1 MGTDYAA
8 LFPDPKVTVK
18 GLSCPTT
25 ILVDLDLVPNRTE
38 HSIGADRADRHT
50 QSTGPVLVT
59 LPVRSRSWS
68 PLALL
73 QLPVCL
79 QLHINQHK

>member
-8 LFPDPKVTVK
+8 LIPDPKVTVK

-38 HSIGADRADRHT
+38 HSIGADRAGRHT
-50 QSTGPVLVT
+50 QSTGPGWWPYQYVHAHGH
-59 LPVRSRSWS
+59 P
-68 PLALL
+68 
-73 QLPVCL
+73 
-79 QLHINQHK
+79 